1 MIKCF
6 HISNGSIASSD
17 GEIETR
23 PYYLDYLMTTA
34 DTINCFYHLNYSVAN
49 LLKMVGITKEQGQT
63 LLDKKQLNFKDFT
76 IKYIPGKFFSLS
88 KGTGYQRPFVS
99 FSDLSQYHGDELW
112 RQNPTENL
120 IGLAKRGAEIANDVY
135 NTLTEIGLHPK
146 TLASPIRAY
155 QTEVLEKMSLP
166 TIDHLPE
173 QAAKYAY
180 ECCKGNWLE
189 AHQIGHW
196 DKVYD
201 FDMNC
206 YSGDTEIL
214 AYNGWKL
221 ISELEIGELVLGF
234 NKDLEECR
242 FQPVESLHCSH
253 YDGEMI
259 NVITRK
265 IDLLVTPN
273 HRMLYKNH
281 IRAKASRA
289 FRAVGKHHYSDW
301 LETTADV
308 MPKGNI
314 RMPVSFPINRDDIP
328 ISDTHLKLMAW
339 IITEGWHRD
348 CKSHRTYYI
357 SQSSVNQEYCDELK
371 GILVDSGMSFRITER
386 QRHHR
391 HNYWL
396 IKGLIEVENRNPYTE
411 YSFRINGNLKL
422 DNETH
427 TIPMWVLHNCSVRQ
441 LKVFY
446 YALMKGDGTR
456 TRGNNCFYTK
466 YKELADRMAYLCHL
480 IGFKVS
486 IAEPDK
492 SHVTYQV
499 HIIEDDANQYTKKAH
514 CHDVN
519 HGCVSKVK
527 YNGDVYCPTVE
538 DGYVVVRRNGKS
550 CICGNSAYPSETA
563 ALPDIRWGKWI
574 RSNHYQ
580 NDAIFS
586 FCKASVG
593 ISADVSP
600 IIYQRQDAK
609 HERMN
614 FNLQGEWEDCLT
626 KQQIDFIREKNI
638 GEVTILDG
646 WWWIKDAAN
655 DYPIFYDMIQEL
667 FEHKSRYS
675 GLPREVVGRV
685 LKGFYGKMLEN
696 IDGQMG
702 ALFNPV
708 YGAQIECNT
717 RLEVARFIYEH
728 NLKPIHIAVDG
739 VMAAQDVPESA
750 LSSKLGGWKKSY
762 ESSALVIGAGAVA
775 VKGKQGTGD
784 FSLDYDWLMNEIKT
798 HPEKTEYSMTKP
810 APVTLVAALQGD
822 NWGKLG
828 DMHEITRS
836 IEVDYDEKRLF
847 AELPNNGG
855 ELLARTY
862 QSEPLDIAMVEL

>member
-1 MIKCF
+1 MIKCY
-6 HISNGSIASSD
+6 HISNGAIASSD

-120 IGLAKRGAEIANDVY
+120 IGLTKRGAEIANAVY

-201 FDMNC
+201 FD
-206 YSGDTEIL
+206 L
-214 AYNGWKL
+214 
-221 ISELEIGELVLGF
+221 
-234 NKDLEECR
+234 
-242 FQPVESLHCSH
+242 
-253 YDGEMI
+253 
-259 NVITRK
+259 
-265 IDLLVTPN
+265 
-273 HRMLYKNH
+273 
-281 IRAKASRA
+281 
-289 FRAVGKHHYSDW
+289 
-301 LETTADV
+301 
-308 MPKGNI
+308 
-314 RMPVSFPINRDDIP
+314 
-328 ISDTHLKLMAW
+328 
-339 IITEGWHRD
+339 
-348 CKSHRTYYI
+348 
-357 SQSSVNQEYCDELK
+357 
-371 GILVDSGMSFRITER
+371 
-386 QRHHR
+386 
-391 HNYWL
+391 
-396 IKGLIEVENRNPYTE
+396 
-411 YSFRINGNLKL
+411 
-422 DNETH
+422 
-427 TIPMWVLHNCSVRQ
+427 
-441 LKVFY
+441 
-446 YALMKGDGTR
+446 
-456 TRGNNCFYTK
+456 
-466 YKELADRMAYLCHL
+466 
-480 IGFKVS
+480 
-486 IAEPDK
+486 
-492 SHVTYQV
+492 
-499 HIIEDDANQYTKKAH
+499 
-514 CHDVN
+514 
-519 HGCVSKVK
+519 
-527 YNGDVYCPTVE
+527 
-538 DGYVVVRRNGKS
+538 
-550 CICGNSAYPSETA
+550 NSAYPSETA
-563 ALPDIRWGKWI
+563 ALPDIRWGKWV

-580 NDAIFS
+580 NDAILS

-655 DYPIFYDMIQEL
+655 DYPIFYDMIMAL

-675 GLPREVVGRV
+675 GLPRDVVGRV